1 MYSSIWREAVSF
13 KVSFVLCIALVM
25 IGFAGCG
32 NIKEKR
38 ILSESRKVLSDPD
51 REVEELESIRPGLRR
66 IIDMKLQAVNQLEA
80 ANRALGRRYLVAGSY
95 NLALEAL
102 EEAEF
107 LQPYSA
113 FIKKDLGEC
122 YYFLGASA
130 LDQLVRDENF
140 EKSRTYYA
148 KALEI
153 DPELLEAYYG
163 FSLVLYYGF
172 DDVRGAIEQ
181 MKVVVERD
189 PENVEARFALGRY
202 YYELGEYSKALGEYI
217 EITNLLPRSSPK
229 REKAEMN
236 IMQINREM

>member
-1 MYSSIWREAVSF
+1 M
-13 KVSFVLCIALVM
+13 LCIALVM
-25 IGFAGCG
+25 IGLAGCG

-51 REVEELESIRPGLRR
+51 REIEELESIRPRLRR

-80 ANRALGRRYLVAGSY
+80 VNRALGRRYLVAGSY

-140 EKSRTYYA
+140 EKSLTYYA

-153 DPELLEAYYG
+153 DPELLEAHYG
-163 FSLVLYYGF
+163 YSLVLYYGF
-172 DDVRGAIEQ
+172 DDIRGAIER
-181 MKVVVERD
+181 MKAVVERN
-189 PENVEARFALGRY
+189 PKNVEARFALGRY

-229 REKAEMN
+229 REQAEMN

>member
-25 IGFAGCG
+25 IGLAGCG
-32 NIKEKR
+32 NLKEKR

-51 REVEELESIRPGLRR
+51 REIEELESIKPGLRR

-130 LDQLVRDENF
+130 LDQLVRDDNF
-140 EKSRTYYA
+140 EKSRTYYE

-153 DPELLEAYYG
+153 DPELLEARYG